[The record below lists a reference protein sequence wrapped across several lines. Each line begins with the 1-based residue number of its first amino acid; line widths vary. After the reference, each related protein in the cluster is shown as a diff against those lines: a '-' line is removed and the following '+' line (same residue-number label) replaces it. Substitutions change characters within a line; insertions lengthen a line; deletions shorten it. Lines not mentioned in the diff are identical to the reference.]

1 MAPSRLREITKG
13 EWIDV
18 FEKLRTS
25 TNMAAWESLRRQ
37 GHELSFGSFKVR
49 LRIEKE
55 RRRLAAEDEQ
65 RRLDA
70 EAATHAPPA
79 VAMLHAVPLGAS
91 IVAEGVPVPGALK
104 RTHEAALGS
113 SDAPGWRAQ
122 VARMRGATPQQ
133 HKFKVDAR
141 MMSH

>member
-1 MAPSRLREITKG
+1 MRRACEPTPQQWAHI
-13 EWIDV
+13 
-18 FEKLRTS
+18 FEMLASARPGSPAVQLACTWLQSVTGTVMCLRTF
-25 TNMAAWESLRRQ
+25 ERLLRR
-37 GHELSFGSFKVR
+37 E
-49 LRIEKE
+49 RI
-55 RRRLAAEDEQ
+55 RIA
-65 RRLDA
+65 A